1 MWISWGLAVAIA
13 IGTVAKESQA
23 SKGLKTGQK

>member
-13 IGTVAKESQA
+13 VGTVAKESQA
-23 SKGLKTGQK
+23 SKGPKTSQK